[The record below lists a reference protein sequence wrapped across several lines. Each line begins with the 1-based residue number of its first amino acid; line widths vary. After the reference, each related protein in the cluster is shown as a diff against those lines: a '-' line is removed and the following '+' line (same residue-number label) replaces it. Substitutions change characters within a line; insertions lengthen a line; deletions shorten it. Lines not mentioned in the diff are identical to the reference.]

1 MANYW
6 KNYLEDT
13 VFICPDAP
21 EKCSVNPSGFQWF
34 DLRDQNEE
42 LILVKSLVAEKK
54 LNEFID
60 EVKSNYSLTS
70 NKISLVGFSQ
80 GCMIILQTG
89 LKRKDKLNS
98 LVGYSG
104 KIINTEHL
112 ENNINAKPEIILMHG
127 DKDLVVPIEFHLE
140 AKDFFSKKKYNIQ
153 SKIFNNC
160 EHRIPQEGSSLGLK
174 FLKKNLY

>member
-1 MANYW
+1 
-6 KNYLEDT
+6 
-13 VFICPDAP
+13 
-21 EKCSVNPSGFQWF
+21 
-34 DLRDQNEE
+34 
-42 LILVKSLVAEKK
+42 
-54 LNEFID
+54 
-60 EVKSNYSLTS
+60 
-70 NKISLVGFSQ
+70 
-80 GCMIILQTG
+80 MIILQTG